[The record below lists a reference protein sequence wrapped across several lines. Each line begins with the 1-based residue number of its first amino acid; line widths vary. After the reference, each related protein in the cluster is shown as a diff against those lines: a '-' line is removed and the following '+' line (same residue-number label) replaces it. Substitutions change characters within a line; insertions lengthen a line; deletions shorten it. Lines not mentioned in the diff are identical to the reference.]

1 MGVLEGEE
9 WKKEAE
15 RIFKETM
22 GEMLP
27 NLLKSINLHI
37 KETYCTLSRINSK
50 QSTFRHI
57 IIKFTKVKDN
67 DKFWKQ
73 QEKNNLPCKRDP
85 Q

>member
-15 RIFKETM
+15 RIFKETV

-37 KETYCTLSRINSK
+37 KET
-50 QSTFRHI
+50 
-57 IIKFTKVKDN
+57 
-67 DKFWKQ
+67 
-73 QEKNNLPCKRDP
+73 
-85 Q
+85 